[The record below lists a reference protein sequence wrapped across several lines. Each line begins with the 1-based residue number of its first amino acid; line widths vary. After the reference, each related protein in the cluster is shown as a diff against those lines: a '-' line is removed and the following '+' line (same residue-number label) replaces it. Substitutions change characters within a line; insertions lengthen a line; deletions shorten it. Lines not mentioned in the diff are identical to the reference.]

1 MLRST
6 SIAALLMATP
16 LAAQDAEVGTAG
28 PKDTRDGTYMQS
40 VDDVDVYNTNGEMIG
55 EIEEILVD
63 QDGKP
68 AGFVIEFGGFLGLAD
83 SDVAVPLDALEWEGS
98 HYVSKMTAEQ
108 LKKLRPW
115 DE

>member
-6 SIAALLMATP
+6 AIAALLLASP
-16 LAAQDAEVGTAG
+16 LAAQDAEVGSAG
-28 PKDTRDGTYMQS
+28 PRDTRDGTYMQS
-40 VDDVDVYNTNGEMIG
+40 IDDIDVRNADGEVIG
-55 EIEEILVD
+55 EIEEILID

-83 SDVAVPLDALEWEGS
+83 SDVAVPLEALTWNES
-98 HYVSKMTAEQ
+98 HYVSKMTQEQ
-108 LKKLRPW
+108 LEALRPW